1 MPIPSRTPFLHQGAT
16 FATTRPSFLLTHPL
30 LYEGPSR
37 TSSSPFA
44 FPQLNPFL
52 RATKPLHPRLA

>member
-1 MPIPSRTPFLHQGAT
+1 MPIPAHTPFSPQGAT
-16 FATTRPSFLLTHPL
+16 LATTRPTFLPTHLL
-30 LYEGPSR
+30 LYAGPSR

>member
-30 LYEGPSR
+30 LYAAHHGPALHHSHSR
-37 TSSSPFA
+37 S
-44 FPQLNPFL
+44 
-52 RATKPLHPRLA
+52 